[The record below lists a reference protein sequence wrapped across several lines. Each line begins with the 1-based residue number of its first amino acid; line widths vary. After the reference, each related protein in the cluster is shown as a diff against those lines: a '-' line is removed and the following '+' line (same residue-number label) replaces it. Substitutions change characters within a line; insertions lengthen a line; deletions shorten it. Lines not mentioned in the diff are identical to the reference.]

1 MENDTDVCYI
11 VRHTLPELNR
21 IEIKLQYRTTV
32 IHHKCDVHQLSLII
46 Y

>member
-21 IEIKLQYRTTV
+21 IEIAVDTV
-32 IHHKCDVHQLSLII
+32 SE
-46 Y
+46 